1 MLSIKRR
8 WGMNVEGQDSGGKR
22 LSIGSVVLGV
32 VTVVLL
38 VFFTI
43 PSIPNWWAVFHLP
56 GIEGRIQE
64 TTKQLAT
71 EQDALEKLEVKK
83 LMSSSDPSA
92 QEKLEGKIVDLKKEA
107 DLIRAELNRQKQL
120 QEIGK
125 AQLAVGTGH
134 TNQETFWLWLKH
146 LLEIGGFVAG
156 IGHVMDGMKRLM
168 SWLGLLRVS
177 A

>member
-1 MLSIKRR
+1 M
-8 WGMNVEGQDSGGKR
+8 SGEVQESSGKR
-22 LSIGSVVLGV
+22 LSTRSVVLGV

-64 TTKQLAT
+64 SEKQLTTAK
-71 EQDALEKLEVKK
+71 DAIEKLEVQK
-83 LMSSSDPSA
+83 LMSSSDPLA
-92 QEKLEGKIVDLKKEA
+92 QEKLEGQIVDFKKEEVLMSA
-107 DLIRAELNRQKQL
+107 HLNRQKRL

-134 TNQETFWLWLKH
+134 TNQETVWLWIRH

-156 IGHVMDGMKRLM
+156 IGHVIDGIKRLM
-168 SWLGLLRVS
+168 SWIALLRVS

>member
-1 MLSIKRR
+1 
-8 WGMNVEGQDSGGKR
+8 MNIEVQESSGKR
-22 LSIGSVVLGV
+22 LSTRSVVLGV

-71 EQDALEKLEVKK
+71 EQDALENLEVKK

-107 DLIRAELNRQKQL
+107 DIMRAELNRQKQL

-134 TNQETFWLWLKH
+134 TNQQTVWLWLKH

-156 IGHVMDGMKRLM
+156 AGHVIDAIKRLM
-168 SWLGLLRVS
+168 SWIALLRVG
-177 A
+177 AQGA